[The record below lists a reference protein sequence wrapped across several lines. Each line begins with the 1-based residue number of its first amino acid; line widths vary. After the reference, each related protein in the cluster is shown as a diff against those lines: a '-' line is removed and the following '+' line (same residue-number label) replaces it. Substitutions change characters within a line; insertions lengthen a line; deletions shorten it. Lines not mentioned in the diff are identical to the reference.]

1 MDVHDVGSYSTPLAA
16 GMAFTIEPG
25 IYIPA
30 ERVGIR
36 IEDVVLVTATGY
48 ENLSKGLARMAEEVE
63 RVMAGGG
70 S

>member
-1 MDVHDVGSYSTPLAA
+1 
-16 GMAFTIEPG
+16 
-25 IYIPA
+25 
-30 ERVGIR
+30 
-36 IEDVVLVTATGY
+36 VVLVTATGY